1 MNNSDTNVIAE
12 PVDRV
17 FAADVYEGLTAPAKF
32 LPSKY
37 LYDQRGDAIFQE
49 IMAMEAYYPT
59 RSEDEIFRTHKEE
72 LLSLFWGGWQ
82 GSSSLI
88 EFGAG
93 DATKT
98 KVLLRYFWE
107 QSSGL
112 TYVPIDIS
120 AHIIRELTEDLR
132 ETLPGLKVRGICDD
146 YFRAFDQLADSEDK
160 GVRKVVLFLG
170 ANIGNFDATES
181 VAFLKKIAQ
190 QLSADDRLMIGFD
203 LKKDPQRILD
213 AYFDEGNVTKSF
225 KLNLLQRINQE
236 LGGNFDVDT
245 FQYFPIYHPA
255 EGSIFSYLVSTVAQ
269 DVTIDA
275 LNHTVH
281 FDAWETIYMER
292 SQKYS
297 ERDIEKLAEKTGFR
311 VVRNFFDQEGLFAD
325 SLWALTGIS

>member
-1 MNNSDTNVIAE
+1 MDNSDTNVIAE
-12 PVDRV
+12 PVNRA

-59 RSEDEIFRTHKEE
+59 RSEDEIFRAHKEE
-72 LLSLFWGGWQ
+72 MLIYFGADGKKFQ
-82 GSSSLI
+82 LI

-93 DATKT
+93 DGTKT

-120 AHIIRELTEDLR
+120 AHIICELTEDLR

-146 YFRAFDQLADSEDK
+146 YFRAFDQLADSKDK

-190 QLSADDRLMIGFD
+190 QLAPDDRLMIGFD

-213 AYFDEGNVTKSF
+213 AYFDAGGVTKTF
-225 KLNLLQRINQE
+225 KLNLLQRINRE
-236 LGGNFDVDT
+236 LGGNFDVNA
-245 FQYFPIYHPA
+245 FRYFPIYHPA
-255 EGSIFSYLVSTVAQ
+255 EGSILSYLVSTKAQ
-269 DVTIDA
+269 EIRIDA
-275 LNHTVH
+275 LDCTVR

-297 ERDIEKLAEKTGFR
+297 EQDIAQLAEKTGFR
-311 VVRNFFDQEGLFAD
+311 VVRNFFDSERLFTD
-325 SLWALTGIS
+325 SLWALK

>member
-1 MNNSDTNVIAE
+1 MENPEINAIAE
-12 PVDRV
+12 KVNRA

-59 RSEDEIFRTHKEE
+59 RSEDEIFRTYKEE
-72 LLSLFWGGWQ
+72 MLSYFGEGDKKFQ
-82 GSSSLI
+82 LI

-93 DATKT
+93 DGTKT

-120 AHIIRELTEDLR
+120 ANIIRELTNDLR
-132 ETLPGLKVRGICDD
+132 ETLPGLRVRGICDD
-146 YFRAFDQLADSEDK
+146 YFRAFDQLADSEDE
-160 GVRKVVLFLG
+160 GARKVVLFLG
-170 ANIGNFDATES
+170 ANVGNFDATES
-181 VAFLKKIAQ
+181 VSFLKKIAQ
-190 QLSADDRLMIGFD
+190 QLSPDDRLMIGFD

-213 AYFDEGNVTKSF
+213 AYFDKEGVTKSF
-225 KLNLLQRINQE
+225 KLNLLRRINRE

-255 EGSIFSYLVSTVAQ
+255 EGSILSYLVSTKEQ

-275 LNHTVH
+275 LDQTVH
-281 FDAWETIYMER
+281 FVAWETIYMER

-297 ERDIEKLAEKTGFR
+297 ERDIATLAEKTGFR
-311 VVRNFFDQEGLFAD
+311 VVRNFFDKERLFAD
-325 SLWALTGIS
+325 SLWALKGNDD

>member
-1 MNNSDTNVIAE
+1 VNNADNSVFAKNIDQT
-12 PVDRV
+12 
-17 FAADVYEGLTAPAKF
+17 FAADVYEGLTADAKF

-49 IMAMEAYYPT
+49 IMAMDAYYPT
-59 RSEDEIFRTHKEE
+59 RAEHEIFRTHKKD
-72 LLSLFWGGWQ
+72 LLNYFGEGGKRFQ
-82 GSSSLI
+82 LI

-93 DATKT
+93 DGTKT

-120 AHIIRELTEDLR
+120 PNIIRELTKDLKED
-132 ETLPGLKVRGICDD
+132 LPGLKVQGICDD
-146 YFRAFDQLADSEDK
+146 YFRAFDQLAEAKDE

-170 ANIGNFDATES
+170 ANIGNFDTTES
-181 VAFLKKIAQ
+181 IAFLKKIAQ
-190 QLSADDRLMIGFD
+190 QLSSKDQLMIGFD
-203 LKKDPQRILD
+203 LKKDPQRILN
-213 AYFDEGNVTKSF
+213 AYFDTGGVTKSF
-225 KLNLLQRINQE
+225 KLNLLRRINRE

-255 EGSIFSYLVSTVAQ
+255 EGSILSYLVSTEDQ
-269 DVTIDA
+269 EVTIDA
-275 LNHTVH
+275 LDQTVH

-297 ERDIEKLAEKTGFR
+297 ERDIAQLAEKTGFR
-311 VVRNFFDQEGLFAD
+311 VVRNFFDSECLFTD
-325 SLWALTGIS
+325 SLWALR

>member
-1 MNNSDTNVIAE
+1 MENSDTNVVVE
-12 PVDRV
+12 PVNRA

-49 IMAMEAYYPT
+49 IMAMDAYYPT
-59 RSEDEIFRTHKEE
+59 RSEDEIFRSHKEE
-72 LLSLFWGGWQ
+72 MLAYFGADGKKFQ
-82 GSSSLI
+82 LI

-93 DATKT
+93 DGTKT

-120 AHIIRELTEDLR
+120 AHIIQELTEDLK
-132 ETLPGLKVRGICDD
+132 ESLPGLKVWGICDD
-146 YFRAFDQLADSEDK
+146 YFRAFDQLADSEDE
-160 GVRKVVLFLG
+160 GARKVVLFLG

-190 QLSADDRLMIGFD
+190 QLSADDRLLIGFD

-213 AYFDEGNVTKSF
+213 AYFDKGGVTKSF
-225 KLNLLQRINQE
+225 KLNLLQRINRE
-236 LGGNFDVDT
+236 LGGNFDADT

-255 EGSIFSYLVSTVAQ
+255 EGSILSYLVSTVAQ
-269 DVTIDA
+269 EVRIDA
-275 LNHTVH
+275 LDFTVH

-297 ERDIEKLAEKTGFR
+297 ERDITQLAEKTGFR
-311 VVRNFFDQEGLFAD
+311 VVRNFFDSERLFTD
-325 SLWALTGIS
+325 SLWALK

>member
-1 MNNSDTNVIAE
+1 MKNPETNAIADQ
-12 PVDRV
+12 VNRAFV
-17 FAADVYEGLTAPAKF
+17 ADVYEGLTAPAKF

-37 LYDQRGDAIFQE
+37 LYDRRGDAIFQE

-59 RSEDEIFRTHKEE
+59 RSEDEIFRAHKEE
-72 LLSLFWGGWQ
+72 MLTYFGAGGKKFQ
-82 GSSSLI
+82 LI

-93 DATKT
+93 DGTKT

-120 AHIIRELTEDLR
+120 AHIIHELTADLK
-132 ETLPGLKVRGICDD
+132 ESLPGLKVQGICDD
-146 YFRAFDQLADSEDK
+146 YFRAFDQLADAEDE
-160 GVRKVVLFLG
+160 GSRKVVLFLG

-190 QLSADDRLMIGFD
+190 QLAPDDRLMIGFD

-213 AYFDEGNVTKSF
+213 AYFDAGGVTRAF
-225 KLNLLQRINQE
+225 KLNLLQRINRE
-236 LGGNFDVDT
+236 LGGNFDVNA
-245 FQYFPIYHPA
+245 FRYFPIYHPA
-255 EGSIFSYLVSTVAQ
+255 EGSILSYLVSTKAQ
-269 DVTIDA
+269 EIRIDT
-275 LNHTVH
+275 LDCTVR

-297 ERDIEKLAEKTGFR
+297 EQDIAQLAEKTGFR
-311 VVRNFFDQEGLFAD
+311 VVRNFFDSERLFTD
-325 SLWALTGIS
+325 SLWALR

>member
-1 MNNSDTNVIAE
+1 MENSDTDAIAE
-12 PVDRV
+12 RVDRA

-49 IMAMEAYYPT
+49 IMAMDAYYPT
-59 RSEDEIFRTHKEE
+59 RSEDEIFRTYKEE
-72 LLSLFWGGWQ
+72 LLTYFGEGGKKFQ
-82 GSSSLI
+82 LI

-93 DATKT
+93 DGTKT
-98 KVLLRYFWE
+98 KVLLRHFWE

-120 AHIIRELTEDLR
+120 AHIIRELTNDLK

-146 YFRAFDQLADSEDK
+146 YFRAFDQLASSEDE
-160 GVRKVVLFLG
+160 GARKVVLFLG

-190 QLSADDRLMIGFD
+190 QLSPDDRLMIGFD

-213 AYFDEGNVTKSF
+213 AYFDEGGVTKSF
-225 KLNLLQRINQE
+225 KLNLLQRINRE
-236 LGGNFDVDT
+236 LGGNFDVDA

-255 EGSIFSYLVSTVAQ
+255 EGSILSYLVSNKSQ
-269 DVTIDA
+269 EVTIEA
-275 LNHTVH
+275 LDQVVH

-297 ERDIEKLAEKTGFR
+297 EQDIEQLAEKTGFR
-311 VVRNFFDQEGLFAD
+311 VIRNFFDDARLFTD
-325 SLWALTGIS
+325 SLWALE

>member
-1 MNNSDTNVIAE
+1 MKNDDCVLTEKI
-12 PVDRV
+12 DRA

-72 LLSLFWGGWQ
+72 LLTYFGEDGKKFQ
-82 GSSSLI
+82 LI

-93 DATKT
+93 DGAKT

-120 AHIIRELTEDLR
+120 AHIIGELTDDLK
-132 ETLPGLKVRGICDD
+132 ESLPGLKVQGICDD
-146 YFRAFDQLADSEDK
+146 YFRAFDQLADSEDA
-160 GVRKVVLFLG
+160 GARKVVLFLG
-170 ANIGNFDATES
+170 ANIGNFDADES
-181 VAFLKKIAQ
+181 VAFLQKIGQ
-190 QLSADDRLMIGFD
+190 HLSSDDQLMIGFD

-213 AYFDEGNVTKSF
+213 AYFDKGNVTKSF
-225 KLNLLQRINQE
+225 KLNLLQRINRE
-236 LGGNFDVDT
+236 LGGDFDVDA

-269 DVTIDA
+269 DVTLEA

-297 ERDIEKLAEKTGFR
+297 ERDIAQLAEKTGFR
-311 VVRNFFDQEGLFAD
+311 VLRNFFDSERLFAD
-325 SLWALTGIS
+325 SLWALE

>member
-1 MNNSDTNVIAE
+1 VKNNDCVLTEKI
-12 PVDRV
+12 DRT

-72 LLSLFWGGWQ
+72 LLNHFGEGDKKFQ
-82 GSSSLI
+82 LI

-93 DATKT
+93 DGAKT

-120 AHIIRELTEDLR
+120 AHIIRELTEDLK
-132 ETLPGLKVRGICDD
+132 ESLPGLKVRGICDD
-146 YFRAFDQLADSEDK
+146 YFRAFDQLADAEDD
-160 GVRKVVLFLG
+160 GARKVVLFLG

-190 QLSADDRLMIGFD
+190 QLTPDDRLMIGFD

-213 AYFDEGNVTKSF
+213 AYFDKDGITKSF
-225 KLNLLQRINQE
+225 KINLLQRINRE

-255 EGSIFSYLVSTVAQ
+255 EGSILSYLVSIKEQ
-269 DVTIDA
+269 DVSIAA
-275 LNHTVH
+275 LDHTVH
-281 FDAWETIYMER
+281 FNAWETIYMER

-297 ERDIEKLAEKTGFR
+297 EQGIARLAEETGFR
-311 VVRNFFDQEGLFAD
+311 VVRNFFDSERLFAD
-325 SLWALTGIS
+325 SLWALK